1 MSDDDAPLGELLC
14 LHDIGNSV
22 TSIDKTVAEIILAF
36 GRGVTLK
43 GPDGPP
49 GYANLLA
56 RIPEYGY

>member
-1 MSDDDAPLGELLC
+1 M
-14 LHDIGNSV
+14 